1 MYYISDKSVSDL
13 FAKMGKNSAFENE
26 TSAQNTKPTGTGCPR
41 TKSQAQGRC
50 KNKKTKKKKAE
61 EQAIERQTLN
71 VKKPDI
77 SMNILSR
84 KSDVPSHGVDPAKTS
99 DNNSKKESSKV
110 AKFKSSENAAKKKE
124 SLRPKVIFKLPF
136 FRNLKEKSLKFL
148 KGN

>member
-1 MYYISDKSVSDL
+1 MICLLKWERIQPLRMKQVP
-13 FAKMGKNSAFENE
+13 KI
-26 TSAQNTKPTGTGCPR
+26 QNP
-41 TKSQAQGRC
+41 QVLVAQGQNHRP
-50 KNKKTKKKKAE
+50 KGDAKTKKLKKKKAE